1 MRGSTISIAILAGGA
16 SKRFGSD
23 KTFAK
28 FRGMPL
34 IKHLIWRFRKHT
46 DDLFIVSRFDQPDRL
61 QSVDI
66 PIIYDSHVDRTIMG
80 AVIDSIEAS
89 KNEWVFIIAVD
100 FPLINWPIVNWISE
114 GLEVQKDALF
124 VLPKLRTGY
133 QPLCALYRKGCLE
146 ILRHRLSK
154 NQQRM
159 QDICDEKNCL
169 NLEVPKQ
176 FQWQFLNMNTV
187 EDLITAEQLAES
199 HQIRFTESVD

>member
-1 MRGSTISIAILAGGA
+1 MRSLAVSIAILAGGA

-61 QSVDI
+61 QSVDV
-66 PIIYDSHVDRTIMG
+66 PIIYDSHSDRTIMG

-89 KNEWVFIIAVD
+89 KNDRTFVIAVD
-100 FPLINWPIVNWISE
+100 FPLINWSILNWLSKSLAANE
-114 GLEVQKDALF
+114 DALF
-124 VLPKLRTGY
+124 VVPKLRNGY
-133 QPLCALYRKGCLE
+133 QPLCALYRKECLQ
-146 ILRHRLSK
+146 ILKQRLSN

-159 QDICDEKNCL
+159 QDVCNDKDCF
-169 NLEVPKQ
+169 NLRIPEQ

-199 HQIRFTESVD
+199 HQIRFIESAG

>member
-1 MRGSTISIAILAGGA
+1 MKSLAISIAILAGGA

-23 KTFAK
+23 KAFAK

-66 PIIYDSHVDRTIMG
+66 PIIYDSNIDRTIMG

-89 KNEWVFIIAVD
+89 KNDRTLVIAVD
-100 FPLINWPIVNWISE
+100 FPLINWSILNWISKSLAANE
-114 GLEVQKDALF
+114 DALF
-124 VLPKLRTGY
+124 GVPKLRNGY
-133 QPLCALYRKGCLE
+133 QPLCALYRKECLQ
-146 ILRHRLSK
+146 ILKQRLSN

-159 QDICDEKNCL
+159 QDVCDERDCL
-169 NLEVPKQ
+169 SLEVPEQ
-176 FQWQFLNMNTV
+176 FQWQFLNMNTA
-187 EDLITAEQLAES
+187 EDLMIAEQLAEK
-199 HQIRFTESVD
+199 HQIQFIESDD